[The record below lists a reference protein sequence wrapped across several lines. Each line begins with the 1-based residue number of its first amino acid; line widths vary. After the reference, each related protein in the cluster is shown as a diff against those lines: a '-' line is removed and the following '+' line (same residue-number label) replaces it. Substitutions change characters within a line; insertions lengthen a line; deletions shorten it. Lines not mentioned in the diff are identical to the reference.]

1 MKKSILLISL
11 IMNIG
16 LNLYG
21 QKDSD
26 YKVDETQKYIEGQ
39 NYVFEFRDGT
49 ITIATFLREAEGN
62 IYIRDLNKEELY
74 IPKIM
79 IAQIH
84 IVSKDNVKGDEYWFP
99 NLHETR
105 YFFSPT
111 GFGLEPGE
119 GYYNHSFWL
128 LWQAQWGITKNF
140 SVGGGTSIIGIPSTL
155 NAKFNGKISDAVNG
169 AFGWF
174 WVGDL
179 FGISGDLFY
188 TIVNMP
194 YGIITFGNKEN
205 NATFGAGVNLS
216 DEWSNDNPIVLN
228 LGATFRASRRFA
240 FIAEG
245 WIFQPGSNA
254 SFLGGPGIRYFRK
267 LNRVTARNGA
277 GASTWD
283 FQLLINPDFE
293 GIIPTFGASRRF

>member
-1 MKKSILLISL
+1 MKKNILLAILFVNINLSL
-11 IMNIG
+11 
-16 LNLYG
+16 YS
-21 QKDSD
+21 QVDSD
-26 YKVDETQKYIEGQ
+26 YKIDKTQNYVEGE

-49 ITIATFLREAEGN
+49 ITIGTFLRKAEGN
-62 IYIRDLNKEELY
+62 IYIKDLSGEELY

-79 IAQIH
+79 VAQMH
-84 IVSKDNVKGDEYWFP
+84 LVTKDNVRDDEYWFQ

-140 SVGGGTSIIGIPSTL
+140 SVGGGTSVFGIPSTL
-155 NAKFNGKISDAVNG
+155 NAKFNGKISDAVHG
-169 AFGWF
+169 AIGWF
-174 WVGDL
+174 WIGDL
-179 FGISGDLFY
+179 FGISGDGVTTL
-188 TIVNMP
+188 VNMP
-194 YGIITFGNKEN
+194 YGIITFGNKEKN
-205 NATFGAGVNLS
+205 ITLGAGLNVS
-216 DEWSNDNPIVLN
+216 DEWSDNNALVLN
-228 LGATFRASRRFA
+228 FGATLRTSRRFS
-240 FIAEG
+240 IIGEG
-245 WIFQPGSNA
+245 WLFQPGSNA

-283 FQLLINPDFE
+283 VQFLFSPDFD
-293 GIIPTFGASRRF
+293 GIIPTVGASRRF